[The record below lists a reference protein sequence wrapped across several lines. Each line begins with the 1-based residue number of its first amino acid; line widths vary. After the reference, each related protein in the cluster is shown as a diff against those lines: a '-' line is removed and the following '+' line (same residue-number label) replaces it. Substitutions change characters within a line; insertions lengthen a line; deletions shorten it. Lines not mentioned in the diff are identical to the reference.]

1 MYLSIYE
8 PICLGIYL
16 WFIYL
21 TFCLSVYLSLYLS
34 IYLPTYL
41 SVYLSNC
48 LSVYL
53 CRYLPEARL
62 HVATSIFSL
71 SPRSKSAP
79 RSSVFNT
86 FDLQM
91 CFAPQRRALFRH
103 VKFKSGPNPV
113 VFNTFDLQMCVT
125 QGVHLT
131 VVTVLCNGALHVL
144 TSKCASR
151 HNSV

>member
-1 MYLSIYE
+1 MIYLSDFLS
-8 PICLGIYL
+8 IC
-16 WFIYL
+16 
-21 TFCLSVYLSLYLS
+21 LS
-34 IYLPTYL
+34 IYLSTYL
-41 SVYLSNC
+41 PIYLSICLTVYLSICVGIC
-48 LSVYL
+48 LKLGSMWQHRSFL
-53 CRYLPEARL
+53 
-62 HVATSIFSL
+62 SL
-71 SPRSKSAP
+71 LGQKVLRDPRFLILLTCKCASRHSG
-79 RSSVFNT
+79 VHF
-86 FDLQM
+86 FD
-91 CFAPQRRALFRH
+91 